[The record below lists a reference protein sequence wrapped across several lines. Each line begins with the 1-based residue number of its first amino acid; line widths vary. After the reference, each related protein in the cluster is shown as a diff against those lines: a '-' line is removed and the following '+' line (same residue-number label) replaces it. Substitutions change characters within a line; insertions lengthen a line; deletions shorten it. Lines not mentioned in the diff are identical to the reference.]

1 MELQGRVEDLRKA
14 GLGLAAISYDAPE
27 ILAAFSQRRG
37 ITFPLLSDAGSA
49 TIKAYGILN
58 TVAGEALGVDRDE
71 PTVAADVKKY
81 VSVTASR
88 NTAVIT
94 NGTPFPGTFMV
105 DRTGRVT
112 SRYFEE
118 FYRERSTVASIMLRL
133 RGRVGAVVATKI
145 STDHLE
151 MTTYAGDAAVAP
163 GQRTALA
170 IEVRPRP
177 RIHVYAP
184 SASGYRPVTL
194 TIAPDPLVRVLPIQ
208 FPQSEMYVFKPL
220 NERVP
225 VYQKPFTLLQELIL
239 EVTPQAEAAFR
250 GKQEITIGGTFGY
263 QACDDKICFNPV
275 TVPVSWTLG
284 VTPNITERLNRSQ

>member
-14 GLGLAAISYDAPE
+14 GLGLAAISYDPPE
-27 ILAAFSQRRG
+27 ILVAFSQRRG

-58 TVAGEALGVDRDE
+58 TVAGEAIGVDRDE
-71 PTVAADVKKY
+71 PVVAADVKKY

-94 NGTPFPGTFMV
+94 NGTPFPGTFVV
-105 DRTGRVT
+105 DRAGRVT
-112 SRYFEE
+112 SRHFEE
-118 FYRERSTVASIMLRL
+118 FYRERSTVANIMLRL
-133 RGRVGAVVATKI
+133 GGRVDTVAATKI

-151 MTTYAGDAAVAP
+151 ITTYAGDATVAP
-163 GQRTALA
+163 GERTALV

-184 SASGYRPVTL
+184 DASGYRSVTL
-194 TIAPDPLVRVLPIQ
+194 TMVPEPLVRVLPIQ
-208 FPQSEMYVFKPL
+208 FPRSEIYFFKPL

-225 VYQKPFTLLQELIL
+225 VYQKPFTLLQELVL

-250 GKQEITIGGTFGY
+250 SRKGLTIGGTLEY

-275 TVPVSWTLG
+275 AVPLSWTLS